1 MDTLAEVQVTNENF
15 TKREPELLARADQV
29 AKLLEQMNTLN
40 N

>member
-1 MDTLAEVQVTNENF
+1 MDTLAVVQVANENC
-15 TKREPELLARADQV
+15 TKREPKLLARADQV